1 MLDEVLEGL
10 AVEPAGLYVDGT
22 YGRGGHAR
30 SILARLGGEGALV
43 VFDRDPAAIRH
54 AHDELGS
61 DARVRI
67 VHAPFDEMGAH
78 VAAGTA
84 SGVLFDLGVSS
95 PQLDEPARGFSFLR
109 DGPLD
114 MRMDTSRGPSCADF
128 VATGTEAEMA
138 SVIATYGEERFA
150 RRIAR
155 AIVEVRAAS
164 PLVTTGQL
172 AAVVA
177 GAIPMRSREPGKHPA
192 TRTFQ
197 ALRIHINQELA
208 FLERGLDA
216 ALNALA
222 VGGRIVVISFH
233 SLEDRIVKRF
243 LRQHSQE
250 DPVWRGMP
258 NAPIE
263 AQPRLEL
270 LSRAIHASDREI
282 EENVRARSAVLRIAR
297 KVRA

>member
-1 MLDEVLEGL
+1 MVDEVLEGL
-10 AVEPAGLYVDGT
+10 SVEPAGLYVDGT

-30 SILARLGGEGALV
+30 SILARLGREGTLV

-54 AHDELGS
+54 AHDELDS
-61 DARVRI
+61 DSRVRI
-67 VHAPFDEMGAH
+67 VHAPFDEIGAH
-78 VAAGTA
+78 VADGTA
-84 SGVLFDLGVSS
+84 SGVFFDLGVSS
-95 PQLDEPARGFSFLR
+95 PQLDEPSRGFSFLR

-114 MRMDTSRGPSCADF
+114 MRMDTTREPSCADF

-150 RRIAR
+150 RRIAH
-155 AIVEVRAAS
+155 AIVEARAKS
-164 PLVTTGQL
+164 PIVTTTQL
-172 AAVVA
+172 AAIVS
-177 GAIPMRSREPGKHPA
+177 GAIPARSREPGKNPA

-216 ALNALA
+216 ALKALA
-222 VGGRIVVISFH
+222 VSGRLAVISFH

-243 LRQHSQE
+243 LRRHSQE

-258 NAPIE
+258 NTPLA
-263 AQPRLEL
+263 AQPRMEL
-270 LSRAIHASDREI
+270 LSRAIHASDREV
-282 EENVRARSAVLRIAR
+282 EGNARSRSAVLRIAR